1 MHPAPPI
8 PPAGDIIRGAVEE
21 KRLRAGVDLLGGG
34 KKKRLEGRWG
44 IGGGQSFG
52 CWMIKFFM

>member
-21 KRLRAGVDLLGGG
+21 KRLRAGVDWLGEG
-34 KKKRLEGRWG
+34 KKDWRADGVS
-44 IGGGQSFG
+44 GGQSFG

>member
-21 KRLRAGVDLLGGG
+21 KRLRAGVDW
-34 KKKRLEGRWG
+34 LEGEG
-44 IGGGQSFG
+44 KEKTGPMVSESQSFG
-52 CWMIKFFM
+52 CWMIEFFM